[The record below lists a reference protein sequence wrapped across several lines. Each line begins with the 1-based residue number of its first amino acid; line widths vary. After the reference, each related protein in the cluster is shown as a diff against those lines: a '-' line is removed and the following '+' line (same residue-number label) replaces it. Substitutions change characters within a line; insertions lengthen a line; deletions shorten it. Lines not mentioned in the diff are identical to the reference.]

1 MAKATEITGINFD
14 GPPATAISI
23 VLRSRLAEMC
33 LLRKRA
39 LDFSDPEGVHDMR
52 VASRRLRSALRDFRP
67 YLRKGKLKPSS
78 EAIRDLADALGA
90 VRDHDVA
97 LVALDHL
104 TAKAPADVRAG
115 IESLMEALNAI
126 RSEERQQLTAELSYR
141 GLVALRSSFAATLA
155 SALVTSSND
164 DNEGVSYKDFARTTI
179 LARLDELQKLSGS
192 LYQPLSAKPLHKMR
206 IAAKR
211 LRYALELFAP
221 CWAESLKLYARQVA
235 LLQTDLGE
243 LHDCDVWIEN
253 FGKRLEKADKKKALK
268 SISDAERAAMI
279 WLIRHFSK
287 LRARH
292 YRAALGRWH
301 DWERKSLLQNLTA
314 TLKRSAAERSKPTEL
329 DQSREEVPPA
339 KVDKGSQETTPSD
352 AFDHPPSPPDLSQS
366 ANQS

>member
-39 LDFSDPEGVHDMR
+39 LDFSDLEGVHDMR
-52 VASRRLRSALRDFRP
+52 VASRRMRSALRDFRP
-67 YLRKGKLKPSS
+67 YLRKGKLKTSS
-78 EAIRDLADALGA
+78 GAIRDLADALGA

-97 LVALDHL
+97 LMALDHL
-104 TAKAPADVRAG
+104 SAKAPADVTAG
-115 IESLMEALNAI
+115 IESLMETLNAI

-141 GLVALRSSFAATLA
+141 GLVALRSSFAEALA
-155 SALVTSSND
+155 SALIAGSNH
-164 DNEGVSYKDFARTTI
+164 DNEGASYKDFARTTI
-179 LARLDELQKLSGS
+179 LARLEELQKLSAS

-221 CWAESLKLYARQVA
+221 CWGESLKIYARHVG

-253 FGKRLEKADKKKALK
+253 FGKRLEKADKKKTLK
-268 SISDAERAAMI
+268 AISDEERAAMV
-279 WLIRHFSK
+279 WLIAHFSK

-292 YRAALGRWH
+292 YRSALARWH
-301 DWERKSLLQNLTA
+301 EWERKNFLRNLEA
-314 TLKRSAAERSKPTEL
+314 TLEKSRPEKPPPLST
-329 DQSREEVPPA
+329 QSTTAVREETPATDVVEESSHVPIA
-339 KVDKGSQETTPSD
+339 
-352 AFDHPPSPPDLSQS
+352 
-366 ANQS
+366 